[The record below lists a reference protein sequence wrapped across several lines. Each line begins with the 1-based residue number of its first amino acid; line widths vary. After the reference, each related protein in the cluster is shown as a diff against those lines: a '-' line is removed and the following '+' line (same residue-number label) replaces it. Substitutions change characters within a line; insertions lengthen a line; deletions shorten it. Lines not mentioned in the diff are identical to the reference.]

1 MIFIGGLFL
10 LVHFAQG
17 LCSAARLQFRGVR
30 TTVQP
35 YSNSCAK
42 IIMNITA
49 APLIGQSVDR
59 AEDRRFLT
67 GTGKF
72 VDDLKRDGML
82 HAVLLRSGV
91 AHGRINRLDTS
102 VARARKGVRAVITAA
117 EIGETIPLI
126 PLRLANLPEFAPFL
140 QPVIARDKVRY
151 VGEPIA
157 AVVAESQAL
166 AEDAL
171 EDIIIDLER
180 LPALPDRRAAATGK
194 SLLFE
199 TSGSNRAVQ
208 YSVSFGDA
216 DAAFSNAEYTRRES
230 FRCHRL
236 TAVPLETR
244 GLIAEWDGANQKLS
258 IFGASKV
265 LFFNRRVLGPML
277 GLSENA
283 IDMIEP
289 DVGGGFGVRGEFYP
303 EDFLIPFAARHL
315 GCPVKW
321 IEDRREH
328 LMATNHSREVDCDLE
343 IACTRDGV
351 ILGLRGHIYGDMGAY
366 IRTNGGVVPAKAAQF
381 LPGPYRIRDVAITVE
396 ALMTSKT
403 PVGTVRAPGRFEANF
418 FRERLL
424 DIVARDLGLDPMEFR
439 RKNLISEPELPF
451 ATGKLVPYEGETEF
465 DTGDYHA
472 TFQRALSEIGWQ
484 EKKSLQGRLIDGRYH
499 GLAAVPFVESSG
511 SGKENAR
518 VTVEDDGSVTVYV
531 GSSVLGQGLETT
543 LAQVAAETLK
553 LPFERVR
560 ILHGSTTYVREG
572 FGTFAS
578 RSMVVGGSAVMDGCN
593 NLIAAIRTAAT
604 ERFGLPNEEI
614 TIANGVVSA
623 AEKRAGLAE
632 FAGIEAEG
640 SFATTIRT
648 YSYGA
653 HACHV
658 AVDPRTGHVEIL
670 DYVAIEDVGRA
681 INPHIVHG
689 QAIGALVQ
697 GLGGVFLDQIIYD
710 SNAQI
715 LNTSLAD
722 YLVPVAS
729 DFPNV
734 RAITLELR
742 RSKTNPLGAKGA
754 GEGGM
759 VAVAATA
766 ANAVAAA
773 LASLGVEVRELP
785 LSPAHLWKLVNGDNV
800 GSADSRSS

>member
-1 MIFIGGLFL
+1 
-10 LVHFAQG
+10 
-17 LCSAARLQFRGVR
+17 
-30 TTVQP
+30 
-35 YSNSCAK
+35 
-42 IIMNITA
+42 MNITA
-49 APLIGQSVDR
+49 ASLIGQPIDR

-67 GTGKF
+67 GSGRF

-82 HAVLLRSGV
+82 HAVLLRSAV
-91 AHGRINRLDTS
+91 AHGRIVRIDASRAL
-102 VARARKGVRAVITAA
+102 ARAGVHAVITAA
-117 EIGETIPLI
+117 EIGNIPVI
-126 PLRLANLPEFAPFL
+126 PLRLANLPEFAPYF
-140 QPVIARDKVRY
+140 QPVIAKDKVRY

-157 AVVAESQAL
+157 VVVAESQAL

-171 EDIIIDLER
+171 EAIDVDIEM
-180 LPALPDRRAAATGK
+180 LPPLPDRHAAASGA

-199 TSGSNRAVQ
+199 SSGSNRAVQ

-216 DAAFSNAEYTRRES
+216 DAAFARAEYTRRES
-230 FRCHRL
+230 FHCHRL

-244 GLIAEWDGANQKLS
+244 GLIAEWDAAKQKLTV
-258 IFGASKV
+258 FGASKV
-265 LFFNRRVLGPML
+265 LFFNRRVLAPML
-277 GLSENA
+277 GLSEQA
-283 IDMIEP
+283 IDMIEL

-303 EDFLIPFAARHL
+303 EDFLIPFAARRL
-315 GCPVKW
+315 DRPVKW

-328 LMATNHSREVDCDLE
+328 LMATNHSREVDCELE

-351 ILGLRGHIYGDMGAY
+351 ILGLRGHVYGDMGAY

-418 FRERLL
+418 FRERLFDLVAGDL
-424 DIVARDLGLDPMEFR
+424 DLDAMEFR
-439 RKNLISEPELPF
+439 RRNLIREAELPF
-451 ATGKLVPYEGETEF
+451 ATGKLVPYEGETDF

-472 TFQRALSEIGWQ
+472 TFDRALVEIGWS
-484 EKKSLQGRLIDGRYH
+484 ENKLLQGRLIDGRYH
-499 GLAAVPFVESSG
+499 GLAAVPFVESGG

-518 VTVEDDGSVTVYV
+518 AAIENDGSVTVRV

-543 LAQVAAETLK
+543 LAQVAADTLK

-560 ILHGSTTYVREG
+560 ILHGSTTYLREG

-593 NLIAAIRTAAT
+593 NLMAAIRAAAT

-614 TIANGVVSA
+614 VIADGVVSA
-623 AEKRAGLAE
+623 GDKRARLADFAGLA
-632 FAGIEAEG
+632 ADGT
-640 SFATTIRT
+640 FATTIRT

-653 HACHV
+653 HACHL
-658 AVDPRTGHVEIL
+658 AVDPRTGRVEIL

-710 SNAQI
+710 DEAQI
-715 LNTSLAD
+715 LNASLAD
-722 YLVPVAS
+722 YLVPLAS

-734 RAITLELR
+734 RAITMELR
-742 RSKTNPLGAKGA
+742 RSNTNPLGAKGA

-759 VAVAATA
+759 VAVAATV

-773 LASLGVEVRELP
+773 LAPLGVELRDLP
-785 LSPAHLWKLVNGDNV
+785 LSPAYLWRLIKVAE
-800 GSADSRSS
+800 SARR

>member
-102 VARARKGVRAVITAA
+102 AARARKGVRAVITAA

-710 SNAQI
+710 SDAQI

>member
-1 MIFIGGLFL
+1 
-10 LVHFAQG
+10 
-17 LCSAARLQFRGVR
+17 
-30 TTVQP
+30 
-35 YSNSCAK
+35 
-42 IIMNITA
+42 MNITA
-49 APLIGQSVDR
+49 ASLIGQPIDR

-67 GTGKF
+67 GSGKF

-82 HAVLLRSGV
+82 HAVLLRSAV
-91 AHGRINRLDTS
+91 AHGRIVRIDASRAL
-102 VARARKGVRAVITAA
+102 ARTAVHAVITAA
-117 EIGETIPLI
+117 EIGNIPVI
-126 PLRLANLPEFAPFL
+126 PLRLANLPEFAPYF
-140 QPVIARDKVRY
+140 QPVVAKDKVRY

-157 AVVAESQAL
+157 VVVAESQAL

-171 EDIIIDLER
+171 EAIEVDIEA
-180 LPALPDRRAAATGK
+180 LPPLPDRHAAASGA

-199 TSGSNRAVQ
+199 SSGSNRAAR

-216 DAAFSNAEYTRRES
+216 DAAFARAEYTRREG
-230 FRCHRL
+230 FHCHRL

-244 GLIAEWDGANQKLS
+244 GLIAEWDAAKQKLT

-265 LFFNRRVLGPML
+265 LFFNRRVLAPML
-277 GLSENA
+277 RLPEQA
-283 IDMIEP
+283 IDMIEL

-303 EDFLIPFAARHL
+303 EDFLIPFAARRL
-315 GCPVKW
+315 GRPVKW

-328 LMATNHSREVDCDLE
+328 LMATNHSREVDCELE

-351 ILGLRGHIYGDMGAY
+351 ILGLRGHVYGDMGAY

-418 FRERLL
+418 FRERLFDL
-424 DIVARDLGLDPMEFR
+424 VAGDLGLDPMEFR
-439 RKNLISEPELPF
+439 RRNLIREAELPF
-451 ATGKLVPYEGETEF
+451 ATGKLVPYEGETDF
-465 DTGDYHA
+465 DSGDYHA
-472 TFQRALSEIGWQ
+472 TFERALSEIGWS
-484 EKKSLQGRLIDGRYH
+484 ENKSLQGRLIDGRYH
-499 GLAAVPFVESSG
+499 GLAAVPFVESGG

-518 VTVEDDGSVTVYV
+518 ATIENDGSVTVRV

-543 LAQVAAETLK
+543 LAQVAADTLK

-560 ILHGSTTYVREG
+560 ILHGSTTYLREG

-593 NLIAAIRTAAT
+593 NLMAAIRAEAT
-604 ERFGLPNEEI
+604 KRFGLPNEEI
-614 TIANGVVSA
+614 VIADGVVSA
-623 AEKRAGLAE
+623 GDKRASFADFADLA
-632 FAGIEAEG
+632 ADGT
-640 SFATTIRT
+640 FATTIRT

-658 AVDPRTGHVEIL
+658 AVDPRTGRVEIL

-710 SNAQI
+710 ADAQI
-715 LNTSLAD
+715 LNASLAD
-722 YLVPVAS
+722 YLVPLAS

-734 RAITLELR
+734 RAITMELR
-742 RSKTNPLGAKGA
+742 RSNTNPLGAKGA

-759 VAVAATA
+759 VAVAATV

-773 LASLGVEVRELP
+773 LAPLGVELRELP
-785 LSPAHLWKLVNGDNV
+785 LSPAYLWRLIKAAE
-800 GSADSRSS
+800 SARR

>member
-1 MIFIGGLFL
+1 MGCGEG
-10 LVHFAQG
+10 A
-17 LCSAARLQFRGVR
+17 SS
-30 TTVQP
+30 TV
-35 YSNSCAK
+35 
-42 IIMNITA
+42 
-49 APLIGQSVDR
+49 
-59 AEDRRFLT
+59 
-67 GTGKF
+67 
-72 VDDLKRDGML
+72 
-82 HAVLLRSGV
+82 
-91 AHGRINRLDTS
+91 
-102 VARARKGVRAVITAA
+102 
-117 EIGETIPLI
+117 
-126 PLRLANLPEFAPFL
+126 
-140 QPVIARDKVRY
+140 
-151 VGEPIA
+151 
-157 AVVAESQAL
+157 
-166 AEDAL
+166 
-171 EDIIIDLER
+171 
-180 LPALPDRRAAATGK
+180 
-194 SLLFE
+194 
-199 TSGSNRAVQ
+199 
-208 YSVSFGDA
+208 
-216 DAAFSNAEYTRRES
+216 
-230 FRCHRL
+230 
-236 TAVPLETR
+236 
-244 GLIAEWDGANQKLS
+244 
-258 IFGASKV
+258 FGATKV
-265 LFFNRRVLGPML
+265 LFFNRRVLAPML
-277 GLSENA
+277 GLAEHA
-283 IDMIEP
+283 IDMIEL

-303 EDFLIPFAARHL
+303 EDFLIPFAARHV
-315 GCPVKW
+315 GRPVKW

-343 IACTRDGV
+343 IACTRDGT

-403 PVGTVRAPGRFEANF
+403 PVGTIRAPGRFEANF

-424 DIVARDLGLDPMEFR
+424 DIVAGDLGLDPMDFR
-439 RKNLISEPELPF
+439 RRNLISEAELPF
-451 ATGKLVPYEGETEF
+451 ATGKLVPYEGETDF

-472 TFQRALSEIGWQ
+472 TFERVLSEIGWA

-511 SGKENAR
+511 SGKENVR
-518 VTVEDDGSVTVYV
+518 VRVEEDGGVTVYV

-543 LAQVAAETLK
+543 LAQVAADTLK

-578 RSMVVGGSAVMDGCN
+578 RSMVVGGSAVMDGCG
-593 NLIAAIRTAAT
+593 NLLAAIRAAAT

-614 TIANGVVSA
+614 TIADGAVSA
-623 AEKRAGLAE
+623 GAKHATFAE
-632 FAGIEAEG
+632 FAGLEAEG

-697 GLGGVFLDQIIYD
+697 GLGGVFLDQVIYD
-710 SNAQI
+710 EDAQI

-722 YLVPVAS
+722 YLVPLAG

-734 RAITLELR
+734 RAITMELR

-773 LASLGVEVRELP
+773 LAPLGVELRELP
-785 LSPAHLWKLVNGDNV
+785 LSPAHMWKLLNCSHVPQPN
-800 GSADSRSS
+800 SSKRLE

>member
-1 MIFIGGLFL
+1 
-10 LVHFAQG
+10 
-17 LCSAARLQFRGVR
+17 
-30 TTVQP
+30 
-35 YSNSCAK
+35 
-42 IIMNITA
+42 MNLKA
-49 APLIGQSVDR
+49 APLIGQPVDR
-59 AEDRRFLT
+59 AEDLRFLK
-67 GTGKF
+67 GAGKF
-72 VDDLKRDGML
+72 VDDLKREGML

-91 AHGRINRLDTS
+91 AHGRIRALDAS
-102 VARARKGVRAVITAA
+102 AARALDGVHAVITAA
-117 EIGETIPLI
+117 EIGENVPVI
-126 PLRLANLPEFAPFL
+126 PLRLANLPEFKAYF
-140 QPVIARDKVRY
+140 QPVIAKDKVRY
-151 VGEPIA
+151 VGEPLA
-157 AVVAESQAL
+157 VVVAETPAL

-171 EDIIIDLER
+171 GAIDVDIEP
-180 LPALPDRRAAATGK
+180 LPAVPDRHAAARDQ

-199 TSGSNRAVQ
+199 ASGSNRAVR
-208 YSVSFGDA
+208 YSVAFGDA
-216 DAAFSNAEYTRRES
+216 DAAFAKAEYSRRES

-236 TAVPLETR
+236 TGLPLETR
-244 GLIAEWDGANQKLS
+244 GLIAEWDASASRLI

-265 LFFNRRVLGPML
+265 LFFNRRVLAPML
-277 GLSENA
+277 GLAESA

-303 EDFLIPFAARHL
+303 EDFLIPFAARHV
-315 GCPVKW
+315 GRPVKW

-328 LMATNHSREVDCDLE
+328 LMATNHSREVDCEIE
-343 IACTRDGV
+343 IACRRDGV
-351 ILGLRGHIYGDMGAY
+351 ILGLRAHVYGDMGAY

-403 PVGTVRAPGRFEANF
+403 PVGTMRAPGRFEANF
-418 FRERLL
+418 FRERLI
-424 DIVARDLGLDPMEFR
+424 DMVARDLDLDPIDFR
-439 RKNLISEPELPF
+439 RKNLITEAELPF
-451 ATGKLVPYEGETEF
+451 ATGKLVPYEGETDF

-472 TFQRALSEIGWQ
+472 TFERAVSEIGWN
-484 EKKSLQGRLIDGRYH
+484 EKRSLQGRLIDGRYH

-518 VTVEDDGSVTVYV
+518 AAVEKDGSVTVYV

-543 LAQVAAETLK
+543 LAQVAADTLQ
-553 LPFERVR
+553 LPFDR
-560 ILHGSTTYVREG
+560 ITIRHGSTTYLREG

-578 RSMVVGGSAVMDGCN
+578 RSMVVGGSAVMDGCK
-593 NLIAAIRTAAT
+593 NLLGAIRNAAT
-604 ERFGLPNEEI
+604 ERFGFPNEEI
-614 TIANGVVSA
+614 TIADGVVSA
-623 AEKRAGLAE
+623 GQRSARLAE
-632 FAGIEAEG
+632 FAGLEADG
-640 SFATTIRT
+640 TFATTIRT

-658 AVDPRTGHVEIL
+658 AVDARTGEVEIL

-697 GLGGVFLDQIIYD
+697 GLGGVFLDQVIYD
-710 SNAQI
+710 ADAQI

-734 RAITLELR
+734 RAITMELR

-773 LASLGVEVRELP
+773 LAPLGVEVRELP
-785 LSPAHLWKLVNGDNV
+785 LSPAHLWKLVRGMAEREACDRRRWCPEPEACAYRGRSRTS
-800 GSADSRSS
+800 GSKGALES

>member
-1 MIFIGGLFL
+1 
-10 LVHFAQG
+10 
-17 LCSAARLQFRGVR
+17 
-30 TTVQP
+30 
-35 YSNSCAK
+35 
-42 IIMNITA
+42 MNVTA
-49 APLIGQSVDR
+49 APLIGQPVDR

-67 GTGKF
+67 GAGKF
-72 VDDLKRDGML
+72 VGDLTREGML
-82 HAVLLRSGV
+82 HAVVLRSSV
-91 AHGRINRLDTS
+91 AHGRIRRIDTAA
-102 VARARKGVRAVITAA
+102 ARARPGVHAVITAA
-117 EIGETIPLI
+117 DIGDNIPVI
-126 PLRLANLPEFAPFL
+126 PLRLANLPEFKPYL

-151 VGEPIA
+151 VGEPL
-157 AVVAESQAL
+157 AVVVAQTQAL

-171 EDIIIDLER
+171 EAIDVQIEP
-180 LPALPDRRAAATGK
+180 LPAVADRHASASDQ

-199 TSGSNRAVQ
+199 GCGNRAVR
-208 YSVSFGDA
+208 YAVAFGDA
-216 DAAFSNAEYTRRES
+216 DKAFAKAEYRRRES

-244 GLIAEWDGANQKLS
+244 GLIAEWDAAASRLTL
-258 IFGASKV
+258 FGATKV
-265 LFFNRRVLGPML
+265 LFFNRRSLAPML
-277 GLSENA
+277 GLAESA

-303 EDFLIPFAARHL
+303 EDFLIPFAARRV
-315 GCPVKW
+315 GRPVKW

-351 ILGLRGHIYGDMGAY
+351 ILGLRGHVYGDMGAY

-381 LPGPYRIRDVAITVE
+381 LPGPYRIRDVAITVDV
-396 ALMTSKT
+396 LMTSKT
-403 PVGTVRAPGRFEANF
+403 PVGTMRAPGRFEANF

-424 DIVARDLGLDPMEFR
+424 DIVARDLGLDPMDFR
-439 RKNLISEPELPF
+439 RKNLITEAELPF
-451 ATGKLVPYEGETEF
+451 ATGKLVPYESETDF

-472 TFQRALSEIGWQ
+472 TFERALSEIGWN
-484 EKKSLQGRLIDGRYH
+484 EKRSMQGRLIDGRYH

-511 SGKENAR
+511 SGKENSR
-518 VTVEDDGSVTVYV
+518 LVVEANGSVSVYV

-543 LAQVAAETLK
+543 LAQVAADTLK
-553 LPFERVR
+553 LPFERIR
-560 ILHGSTTYVREG
+560 ILHGSTTYLREG

-593 NLIAAIRTAAT
+593 NLLAAIRAAAT
-604 ERFGLPNEEI
+604 ARFGLPNEEI
-614 TIANGVVSA
+614 VIVDGVVSA
-623 AEKRAGLAE
+623 GQKRARFAD

-640 SFATTIRT
+640 TFATTIRT

-697 GLGGVFLDQIIYD
+697 GLGGVFLDRIIYD
-710 SNAQI
+710 EDAQI

-722 YLVPVAS
+722 YLVPLAS

-734 RAITLELR
+734 RAITMEIR
-742 RSKTNPLGAKGA
+742 RSNTNPLGAKGA

-766 ANAVAAA
+766 ANAIAAA
-773 LASLGVEVRELP
+773 LAPLGVELHGLP
-785 LSPAHLWKLVNGDNV
+785 LDPAQLWNLIAGAGTALGGAANPNKSD
-800 GSADSRSS
+800 RT